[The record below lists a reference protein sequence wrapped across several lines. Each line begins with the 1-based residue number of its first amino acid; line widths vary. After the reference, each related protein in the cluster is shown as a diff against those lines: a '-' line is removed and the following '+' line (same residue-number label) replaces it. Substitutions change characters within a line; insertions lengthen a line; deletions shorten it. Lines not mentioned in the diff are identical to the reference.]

1 MRPPRPLLVPRPLVG
16 ALALAAALIGGCE
29 KSAPVLPGDDVVL
42 AKVNDAPITRFD
54 LEQTL
59 DKTLGKFATS
69 RVERRARS
77 KVLDSM
83 IQSRALAALAEAEL
97 EPQQKLLIEKEVA
110 AYRESLLVKLYLAK
124 HAPPKP
130 VTAEMKRRYYDEHP
144 ERFGAVKTKAY
155 ELLGSKRALSGQER
169 VQVMSKLEEASA
181 SGNWQEAAAELSGAG
196 LPIFFAKGNLD
207 EATLHPK
214 LRELMS
220 SLKVGKKST
229 LTFVQGR
236 AYVVRIVG
244 ETTVPPKPFAKVQ
257 EEIERQ
263 LEPVQL
269 REALESIG
277 AAAVEQVRVERFNER
292 LDGTPEAE
300 GRGQKTEARVSAAKT
315 DGRPKHAPD
324 GEQKGT
330 ERGHE
335 K

>member
-1 MRPPRPLLVPRPLVG
+1 
-16 ALALAAALIGGCE
+16 
-29 KSAPVLPGDDVVL
+29 
-42 AKVNDAPITRFD
+42 
-54 LEQTL
+54 
-59 DKTLGKFATS
+59 
-69 RVERRARS
+69 
-77 KVLDSM
+77 
-83 IQSRALAALAEAEL
+83 
-97 EPQQKLLIEKEVA
+97 
-110 AYRESLLVKLYLAK
+110 
-124 HAPPKP
+124 
-130 VTAEMKRRYYDEHP
+130 
-144 ERFGAVKTKAY
+144 
-155 ELLGSKRALSGQER
+155 
-169 VQVMSKLEEASA
+169 
-181 SGNWQEAAAELSGAG
+181 
-196 LPIFFAKGNLD
+196 
-207 EATLHPK
+207 
-214 LRELMS
+214 MS